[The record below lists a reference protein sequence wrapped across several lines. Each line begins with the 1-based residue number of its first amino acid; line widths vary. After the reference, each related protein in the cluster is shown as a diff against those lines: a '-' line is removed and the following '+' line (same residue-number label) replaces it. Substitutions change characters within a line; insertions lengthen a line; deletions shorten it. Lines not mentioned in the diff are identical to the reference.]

1 MKNFH
6 VTQKIDIIVEDPDT
20 RQRQIYSSR
29 VEDIGPGSMTIAA
42 PYRRGFFLPPWP
54 GRKLSVRVAADNCA
68 FLFNTILLRTVEDPI
83 PLWIISPPADLK
95 KIQMRAHVRLHDVL
109 DVKLEL
115 LEDTGDNTILTTLTK
130 DISAGGIR
138 VALSKPLTA
147 GTKVKITL
155 PLPGVCTLETMGEV
169 IRDIPP
175 EEPGD
180 RHAAAIEF
188 KDIKERERG
197 EIVKYIFKKQ
207 VERRKKEQ
215 ELFK

>member
-20 RQRQIYSSR
+20 RQRQIFSSR
-29 VEDIGPGSMTIAA
+29 IEDIGPSSMTIAA
-42 PYRRGFFLPPWP
+42 PYRRGFYLPPWP
-54 GRKLSVRVAADNCA
+54 GRKLSVRVAADSCA

-115 LEDTGDNTILTTLTK
+115 LEDTGDNRIIATLTK
-130 DISAGGIR
+130 DISAGGLR
-138 VALSKPLTA
+138 VALSKPLAA

-155 PLPGVCTLETMGEV
+155 PLPGIGTLETMGEV
-169 IRDIPP
+169 LRDIPP

-188 KDIKERERG
+188 KDIRERDRG

>member
-6 VTQKIDIIVEDPDT
+6 VTQKIGIIVEDPDSK
-20 RQRQIYSSR
+20 QRQVYSSR
-29 VEDIGPGSMTIAA
+29 IEDIGETAMTIAA
-42 PYRRGFFLPPWP
+42 PYRRGAFLPPWP
-54 GRKLSVRVAADNCA
+54 GRKLSIRVAADSCA
-68 FLFNTILLRTVEDPI
+68 FLFSAILLRTVEDPI

-95 KIQMRAHVRLHDVL
+95 KIQMRSYVRIHDVL

-115 LEDTGDNTILTTLTK
+115 VEEEGDNRVIATLTK
-130 DISAGGIR
+130 DISAGGLR
-138 VALSKPLTA
+138 VALSKPLPA

>member
-6 VTQKIDIIVEDPDT
+6 VPQKIDLIVEDPDSK
-20 RQRQIYSSR
+20 QRLIYSSR
-29 VEDIGPGSMTIAA
+29 IEDIGAASMTIAA
-42 PYRRGFFLPPWP
+42 PYRRGAYLPPWP
-54 GRKLSVRVAADNCA
+54 GRKLSIRVAADSCA
-68 FLFNTILLRTVEDPI
+68 YLFNANLLQTVEDPI

-95 KIQMRAHVRLHDVL
+95 KIQMRSYVRIHDVL

-115 LEDTGDNTILTTLTK
+115 IEEQDGSLVIATLTK
-130 DISAGGIR
+130 DISAGGLR
-138 VALSKPLTA
+138 VALNKPLPPGA
-147 GTKVKITL
+147 KLKITL
-155 PLPGVCTLETMGEV
+155 PLPGVGTIETLGEV

-175 EEPGD
+175 EEPGE

-197 EIVKYIFKKQ
+197 EIVKYIFRKQ

-215 ELFK
+215 ELFG